1 MIRTVKDTTL
11 INENNRWDDLAY
23 LTNISSCIWLKK
35 VKQIIITMKENK
47 EERRNCINKLIQRVR
62 NISSYRIFDIERY
75 RKIYNDYTS
84 HFLNESIGAVEQFIT
99 DCNNNSIDRYFNV
112 KYIGSKRQRAQIGNN
127 KPKNIIMDFN
137 SRFFAEHTGR
147 IEDIPLYPTC
157 YFHYFM
163 IAYLLE
169 IMNIN
174 PKSYSTKHKFFVKFF
189 NVLNKSLSSSVLTGF
204 KAFAEYELS
213 FPYCCLYD
221 ELRKLTSLYQNKLVF
236 FATPQNKSFEIAIKE
251 YSLITRM
258 FANFRNIPTTE
269 DVGKIIFNSTINKRQ
284 QLKSRDVIHINSDKF
299 LDNVKD
305 VFSKIRITEGN
316 NKYRMHVEITVSGQR
331 IVNRLLDRLSNVRN
345 NVKTHKVIDYIPNTA
360 NMIAF
365 LLYGVLNC
373 TEEARDNFKE
383 LNRSL
388 ITVWGKFIS
397 NLSPAN
403 NRNIIVK
410 TAIPIILIAKTQ
422 EEQEEIINKYFAE
435 TDTKQKA
442 FIRECI
448 GELKKIKGNVPIGE
462 PSFTARLAKELKHVY
477 NW

>member
-1 MIRTVKDTTL
+1 MIRTAKDTTL
-11 INENNRWDDLAY
+11 LNENNRWDDLAY
-23 LTNISSCIWLKK
+23 LTNISSCIWLTK
-35 VKQIIITMKENK
+35 VKQIISIMIKNK
-47 EERRNCINKLIQRVR
+47 VVQKRDINLLIEQVR
-62 NISSYRIFDIERY
+62 YISSYSIFDVERY

-84 HFLNESIGAVEQFIT
+84 RFLNESIGAVEQFIT

-147 IEDIPLYPTC
+147 IEDILLYPTC
-157 YFHYFM
+157 YCHYFM

-174 PKSYSTKHKFFVKFF
+174 PESYSTKHKFFVKFF

-204 KAFAEYELS
+204 KAFAEYKLS
-213 FPYCCLYD
+213 YPYCCLYD

-236 FATPQNKSFEIAIKE
+236 FATPQNKSFEISIKE

-305 VFSKIRITEGN
+305 VFSKIRIIEGAN
-316 NKYRMHVEITVSGQR
+316 EYQMHVEITVSGQR

-388 ITVWGKFIS
+388 IPVWGKFIS
-397 NLSPAN
+397 HLSSAN

-422 EEQEEIINKYFAE
+422 EEQEEIISKYFAD

-448 GELKKIKGNVPIGE
+448 GELTKIKANIPKGE
-462 PSFTARLAKELKHVY
+462 PSFTARLVKELKHVY

>member
-1 MIRTVKDTTL
+1 
-11 INENNRWDDLAY
+11 
-23 LTNISSCIWLKK
+23 
-35 VKQIIITMKENK
+35 
-47 EERRNCINKLIQRVR
+47 
-62 NISSYRIFDIERY
+62 
-75 RKIYNDYTS
+75 
-84 HFLNESIGAVEQFIT
+84 
-99 DCNNNSIDRYFNV
+99 
-112 KYIGSKRQRAQIGNN
+112 
-127 KPKNIIMDFN
+127 
-137 SRFFAEHTGR
+137 
-147 IEDIPLYPTC
+147 
-157 YFHYFM
+157 
-163 IAYLLE
+163 
-169 IMNIN
+169 
-174 PKSYSTKHKFFVKFF
+174 
-189 NVLNKSLSSSVLTGF
+189 
-204 KAFAEYELS
+204 
-213 FPYCCLYD
+213 
-221 ELRKLTSLYQNKLVF
+221 
-236 FATPQNKSFEIAIKE
+236 
-251 YSLITRM
+251 
-258 FANFRNIPTTE
+258 
-269 DVGKIIFNSTINKRQ
+269 
-284 QLKSRDVIHINSDKF
+284 
-299 LDNVKD
+299 
-305 VFSKIRITEGN
+305 
-316 NKYRMHVEITVSGQR
+316 MHVELTVSGQR
-331 IVNRLLDRLSNVRN
+331 IINRLLDRLSNVRN